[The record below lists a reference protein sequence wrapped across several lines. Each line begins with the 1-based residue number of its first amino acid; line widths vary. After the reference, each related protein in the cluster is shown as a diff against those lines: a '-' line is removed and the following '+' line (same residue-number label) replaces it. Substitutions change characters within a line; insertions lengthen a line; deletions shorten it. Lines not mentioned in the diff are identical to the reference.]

1 MFTMWYESTVHCCLY
16 KCQQLSYFPVLYH
29 IIGRNP
35 GSHQA
40 QCCFQARQDL
50 TSPEIHVLLLV
61 FQEMIIQHR
70 NLFQPLQILK
80 SEISSK
86 PLNCILRVKLI
97 SLSCYFQKQRPSTP
111 FNLYHKEKGP
121 SGATPMASVSSQC
134 QTCFCN
140 SVKLPFPVLVLI
152 YPPHI
157 SVSDCSGLSPSLS
170 TRPLQSLSSGLKFD
184 KLLSTQSKVLRV
196 SGLPLTSNIITGTLS
211 PACNISVYEFIS
223 I

>member
-16 KCQQLSYFPVLYH
+16 RCQQLSYFPVLYH

-40 QCCFQARQDL
+40 QCCFQARQGL
-50 TSPEIHVLLLV
+50 TIPEIHVLLLV

-97 SLSCYFQKQRPSTP
+97 SSSYNFQKQRPSTP

-121 SGATPMASVSSQC
+121 SGATPMASVTPWCWTYFCSSV
-134 QTCFCN
+134 N
-140 SVKLPFPVLVLI
+140 MPFPVLVLI
-152 YPPHI
+152 SPHAAQCQI
-157 SVSDCSGLSPSLS
+157 VQASALLCPQGHSGACPVVCNLINYSI
-170 TRPLQSLSSGLKFD
+170 
-184 KLLSTQSKVLRV
+184 LRV
-196 SGLPLTSNIITGTLS
+196 KSYGPQFCL
-211 PACNISVYEFIS
+211 
-223 I
+223 